1 MGNVVLM
8 RRFTHASCPMPH
20 ASSTMTRL
28 NIRKTYK
35 LYINGEFPRT
45 ESGRFYPVKTKSG
58 ELLANA
64 CRGSRKDLRNAVQA
78 ARKAVPGWSG
88 KTAYNR
94 GQILYRI
101 AEVCESRA
109 AELVDELRR
118 QGSAAAD
125 ARKEVERIID
135 RWVYYAGWSDK
146 YPQMIG
152 SVNPVAGP
160 YYNFTVPEPTGVVGV
175 VCPEEPSLLGL
186 VSRVAPAMVGGNTV
200 VVITS
205 ESKPL
210 AAITLGEVFE
220 TSDVPGGVVNL
231 ISGLKSE
238 LVPWLAAHMDV
249 NAIDTT
255 GVAADAIASVQKTAA
270 ENVKRVVHFDEAI
283 GWTDERRSQSPYA
296 IFDFQEMKTVWHPMG
311 M

>member
-1 MGNVVLM
+1 VPL
-8 RRFTHASCPMPH
+8 P
-20 ASSTMTRL
+20 RL
-28 NIRKTYK
+28 SVRKTYK

-45 ESGRFYPVKTKSG
+45 ESGRFYPVKSKGG

-78 ARKAVPGWSG
+78 ARKAFAGWSG

-101 AEVCESRA
+101 AEVCEARA
-109 AELVDELRR
+109 AELIAELCR
-118 QGSAAAD
+118 QGSPAAE
-125 ARKEVERIID
+125 ARKEVDRVID

-175 VCPEEPSLLGL
+175 VAPEVPPLLGL
-186 VSRVAPAMVGGNTV
+186 VSRIAPALVGGNTV
-200 VVITS
+200 VAITS

-210 AAITLGEVFE
+210 PGITLGEIFQ
-220 TSDVPGGVVNL
+220 TSDIPGGVINL

-238 LVPWLAAHMDV
+238 LVPWLASHMDV
-249 NAIDTT
+249 NAIDAT
-255 GVAADAIASVQKTAA
+255 GVAADGIAAVQKAAA
-270 ENVKRVVHFDEAI
+270 ENVKRIVHFDAETI
-283 GWTDERRSQSPYA
+283 GWTDARRSQSPYA

>member
-1 MGNVVLM
+1 
-8 RRFTHASCPMPH
+8 MP
-20 ASSTMTRL
+20 RL
-28 NIRKTYK
+28 SVRKTYK

-45 ESGRFYPVKTKSG
+45 ESGRFYAVKNSGG

-78 ARKAVPGWSG
+78 ARKALASWSG

-101 AEVCESRA
+101 AEVCEARA

-118 QGSAAAD
+118 QGSAAGE
-125 ARKEVERIID
+125 ARKEVDAVID

-146 YPQMIG
+146 YAQVFG
-152 SVNPVAGP
+152 TVNPVAGP

-175 VCPEEPSLLGL
+175 VAPELPALLGL
-186 VSRVAPAMVGGNTV
+186 VSRIAPAIVGGNTAV
-200 VVITS
+200 AITS
-205 ESKPL
+205 ESRPL

-220 TSDVPGGVVNL
+220 TSDVPGGVINL

-238 LVPWLAAHMDV
+238 LVPWMAAHMDV

-255 GVAADAIASVQKTAA
+255 GVASDMLPAVQKAAA
-270 ENVKRVVHFDEAI
+270 ENVKRVVNFDGDVI
-283 GWTDERRSQSPYA
+283 GWNDATRSQSPYA

>member
-1 MGNVVLM
+1 M
-8 RRFTHASCPMPH
+8 A
-20 ASSTMTRL
+20 RL
-28 NIRKTYK
+28 NVRKTYK

-45 ESGRFYPVKTKSG
+45 ESGRYYAVMSKGG

-78 ARKAVPGWSG
+78 ARKAQGGWAG

-101 AEVCESRA
+101 AEVCEARA

-118 QGSAAAD
+118 AGSSAAEAK
-125 ARKEVERIID
+125 REVEQVVD

-146 YPQMIG
+146 YSQIIG

-160 YYNFTVPEPTGVVGV
+160 YFNFTFPEPTGVVGV
-175 VCPEEPSLLGL
+175 VAPEEPSLLGL
-186 VSRVAPAMVGGNTV
+186 VSRIAPAIVGGNV
-200 VVITS
+200 VVAITS

-210 AAITLGEVFE
+210 AAITLAECFE
-220 TSDVPGGVVNL
+220 TSDVPPAVINL
-231 ISGLKSE
+231 ISGMKSE

-255 GVAADAIASVQKTAA
+255 GVVAEGVAKVQQTAA
-270 ENVKRVVHFDEAI
+270 ENVKRVVHFDGATI
-283 GWTDERRSQSPYA
+283 GWDDARLSQSPYA
-296 IFDFQEMKTVWHPMG
+296 IFDFQDMKTVWHPMG

>member
-1 MGNVVLM
+1 M
-8 RRFTHASCPMPH
+8 
-20 ASSTMTRL
+20 RL
-28 NIRKTYK
+28 NVRKTYK

-45 ESGRFYPVKTKSG
+45 ESGRYYVVKNDSG

-78 ARKAVPGWSG
+78 ARKAQGGWSG
-88 KTAYNR
+88 KTSYNR

-109 AELVDELRR
+109 AELADELQR
-118 QGSAAAD
+118 QGSTKVD
-125 ARKEVERIID
+125 AKREVERVID

-146 YPQMIG
+146 YPQLFG
-152 SVNPVAGP
+152 TVNPVAGP

-175 VCPEEPSLLGL
+175 VAPEEPALLGL
-186 VSRVAPAMVGGNTV
+186 VSRIAPAVIGGNTV
-200 VVITS
+200 VAITS
-205 ESKPL
+205 ESRPL

-249 NAIDTT
+249 NALDTT
-255 GVAADAIASVQKTAA
+255 GVAAASMPAVQKSAA
-270 ENVKRVVHFDEAI
+270 ENVKRLVHFDGDAI

-296 IFDFQEMKTVWHPMG
+296 IFEFQEAKTVWHPIG

>member
-1 MGNVVLM
+1 MM
-8 RRFTHASCPMPH
+8 
-20 ASSTMTRL
+20 RL
-28 NIRKTYK
+28 NVRKTYK

-45 ESGRFYPVKTKSG
+45 ESGRFYRVTGKGG

-64 CRGSRKDLRNAVQA
+64 CRGSRKDLRNAVVA
-78 ARKAVPGWSG
+78 ARKAQSGWSG

-101 AEVCESRA
+101 AEVCESRG
-109 AELVDELRR
+109 AELVEELKQ
-118 QGSAAAD
+118 QGSSAAD
-125 ARKEVERIID
+125 ARKEVDAVIE

-146 YPQMIG
+146 YTQLFG

-175 VCPEEPSLLGL
+175 VAPEEPALLGL
-186 VSRVAPAMVGGNTV
+186 VSRIAPALVGGNTV
-200 VVITS
+200 VAVTS
-205 ESKPL
+205 ESRPL
-210 AAITLGEVFE
+210 AAITMGEVFE
-220 TSDVPGGVVNL
+220 TSDVPAGVINL

-238 LVPWLAAHMDV
+238 LIPWLASHMDV

-255 GVAADAIASVQKTAA
+255 GVAAEAVANVQKTAA
-270 ENVKRVVHFDEAI
+270 ENVKRVVHFDAAAI
-283 GWTDERRSQSPYA
+283 GWNDGRRSQGPYA
-296 IFDFQEMKTVWHPMG
+296 IFDFQESKTVWHPIG

>member
-1 MGNVVLM
+1 M
-8 RRFTHASCPMPH
+8 A
-20 ASSTMTRL
+20 RL
-28 NIRKTYK
+28 NVRKTYK

-45 ESGRFYPVKTKSG
+45 ESGRFYAVTGKGG

-64 CRGSRKDLRNAVQA
+64 CRGSRKDLRNAVAA
-78 ARKAVPGWSG
+78 ARKAQGGWSG

-101 AEVCESRA
+101 AEVCEARAGELADELKQQGSTA
-109 AELVDELRR
+109 AEARR
-118 QGSAAAD
+118 
-125 ARKEVERIID
+125 EVEAVID

-146 YPQMIG
+146 YTQVFG

-175 VCPEEPSLLGL
+175 VAPDKPALLGL
-186 VSRVAPAMVGGNTV
+186 VSRIAPALVGGNTV
-200 VVITS
+200 VAITS
-205 ESKPL
+205 EKHPL
-210 AAITLGEVFE
+210 AAITLGEAFQ
-220 TSDVPGGVVNL
+220 TSDVPAGVINL

-255 GVAADAIASVQKTAA
+255 GVAAEAVPAVQKTAA
-270 ENVKRVVHFDEAI
+270 ENVKRVVHFDGAGI
-283 GWTDERRSQSPYA
+283 GWDDVRRSQSPYA
-296 IFDFQEMKTVWHPMG
+296 IFDFQESKTVWHPIG

>member
-1 MGNVVLM
+1 
-8 RRFTHASCPMPH
+8 MP
-20 ASSTMTRL
+20 RL
-28 NIRKTYK
+28 NVRKTYK

-45 ESGRFYPVKTKSG
+45 ESGRFYPVKSKEG

-78 ARKAVPGWSG
+78 ARKALGGWSE

-109 AELVDELRR
+109 AELIAELRR
-118 QGSAAAD
+118 QGSTAAE
-125 ARKEVERIID
+125 ARKEIDQVID

-146 YPQMIG
+146 YPQVVG

-160 YYNFTVPEPTGVVGV
+160 YYNFTVPEPTGVVGIV
-175 VCPEEPSLLGL
+175 APDEPALLGL
-186 VSRVAPAMVGGNTV
+186 VSRIAPALVGGNTV
-200 VVITS
+200 VAITS

-210 AAITLGEVFE
+210 AAITFGEIFE
-220 TSDVPGGVVNL
+220 TSDVPAGVVNL
-231 ISGLKSE
+231 ISGLKTE
-238 LVPWLAAHMDV
+238 LVPWLATHMDV

-255 GVAADAIASVQKTAA
+255 GVADVAIAGVQKTAA
-270 ENVKRVVHFDEAI
+270 ENVKRVIHFNAGKI
-283 GWTDERRSQSPYA
+283 GWDDATRSQSPYA
-296 IFDFQEMKTVWHPMG
+296 IFDFQEMK
-311 M
+311 

>member
-1 MGNVVLM
+1 
-8 RRFTHASCPMPH
+8 MP
-20 ASSTMTRL
+20 RL
-28 NIRKTYK
+28 SVKKTYK

-45 ESGRFYPVKTKSG
+45 ESGRYYPIRTKG
-58 ELLANA
+58 GDLLANA

-78 ARKAVPGWSG
+78 ARKAQAGWSG

-109 AELVDELRR
+109 DELVAELKN
-118 QGSAAAD
+118 QGSTVAE
-125 ARKEVERIID
+125 ARKEVDRVID

-146 YPQMIG
+146 YPQVFG

-175 VCPEEPSLLGL
+175 VAPETPALLGL
-186 VSRVAPAMVGGNTV
+186 VSRIAPAIVGGNTV

-205 ESKPL
+205 EAKPL
-210 AAITLGEVFE
+210 PAITLAEVFE
-220 TSDVPGGVVNL
+220 NSDVPGGVINL

-238 LVPWLAAHMDV
+238 LVPWLTAHMDV
-249 NAIDTT
+249 NAIDAT
-255 GVAADAIASVQKTAA
+255 GVAADALPAVQKTAA
-270 ENVKRVVHFDEAI
+270 ENVKRYVHFDGEAI

-296 IFDFQEMKTVWHPMG
+296 IFEFQEMKTVWHPMG

>member
-1 MGNVVLM
+1 
-8 RRFTHASCPMPH
+8 MP
-20 ASSTMTRL
+20 RL
-28 NIRKTYK
+28 NVRKTYK
-35 LYINGEFPRT
+35 LFINGEFPRT
-45 ESGRFYPVKTKSG
+45 ESGRFYPVKAKDG

-78 ARKAVPGWSG
+78 ARKAQPGWSG

-109 AELVDELRR
+109 GELADELRR
-118 QGSAAAD
+118 QGSTASD
-125 ARKEVERIID
+125 ARREIEAVID

-146 YPQMIG
+146 YSQVFG

-175 VCPEEPSLLGL
+175 VAPEQPSLLGL
-186 VSRVAPAMVGGNTV
+186 VSRIAPAVVGGNTIV
-200 VVITS
+200 AITS
-205 ESKPL
+205 ESRPL

-249 NAIDTT
+249 NAIDAT
-255 GVAADAIASVQKTAA
+255 GVAGEKLADVQKSAA
-270 ENVKRVVHFDEAI
+270 ENVKRFVHFDADGI
-283 GWTDERRSQSPYA
+283 GWDDDRRSQSPYE
-296 IFDFQEMKTVWHPMG
+296 IFAFQEMKTVWHPMG

>member
-1 MGNVVLM
+1 M
-8 RRFTHASCPMPH
+8 SP
-20 ASSTMTRL
+20 RL
-28 NIRKTYK
+28 AVRKTYK

-45 ESGRFYPVKTKSG
+45 ESGRYYAVTGKGG

-64 CRGSRKDLRNAVQA
+64 CRGSRKDLRNAVVA
-78 ARKAVPGWSG
+78 ARKALGGWGG

-109 AELVDELRR
+109 GVLADELRQ
-118 QGSAAAD
+118 QGSTAAEARREVD
-125 ARKEVERIID
+125 AVID

-146 YPQMIG
+146 FVQLYG

-160 YYNFTVPEPTGVVGV
+160 YYNFTIPEPTGVVGLIA
-175 VCPEEPSLLGL
+175 PEEPALLGL
-186 VSRVAPAMVGGNTV
+186 VSRVAPAIVGGNTV
-200 VVITS
+200 VAVTS
-205 ESKPL
+205 EKHPL
-210 AAITLGEVFE
+210 AAITMGEVFE
-220 TSDVPGGVVNL
+220 TSDVPAGVVNL
-231 ISGLKSE
+231 LSGIKSE

-255 GVAADAIASVQKTAA
+255 GVDGKAIAAVQKTAA
-270 ENVKRVVHFDEAI
+270 ENVKRVVHFDGAGI
-283 GWTDERRSQSPYA
+283 GWDDARRSQGPYA
-296 IFDFQEMKTVWHPMG
+296 IFDFQESKTVWHPIG

>member
-1 MGNVVLM
+1 M
-8 RRFTHASCPMPH
+8 A
-20 ASSTMTRL
+20 RL
-28 NIRKTYK
+28 NVRKTYK

-45 ESGRFYPVKTKSG
+45 ESGRFYPVRGKGG

-64 CRGSRKDLRNAVQA
+64 CRGSRKDLRNAIVA
-78 ARKAVPGWSG
+78 ARKALGGWSG

-101 AEVCESRA
+101 AEVCEARA

-118 QGSAAAD
+118 QGSNVAD
-125 ARKEVERIID
+125 ARKEVDRVID

-146 YPQMIG
+146 YTQIFG
-152 SVNPVAGP
+152 SVNPVSGP

-175 VCPEEPSLLGL
+175 IAPEEPALLGL
-186 VSRVAPAMVGGNTV
+186 VSRIAPALVGGNTV
-200 VVITS
+200 VAVTS
-205 ESKPL
+205 EARPL
-210 AAITLGEVFE
+210 AAITLGEAFE
-220 TSDVPGGVVNL
+220 TSDVPGGVINL
-231 ISGLKSE
+231 VSGLKSE
-238 LVPWLAAHMDV
+238 LVPWLASHMDV

-255 GVAADAIASVQKTAA
+255 GVAAEAVAAVQKTAA
-270 ENVKRVVHFDEAI
+270 ENVKRVVHFDGDGL

-296 IFDFQEMKTVWHPMG
+296 IFEFQESKTVWHPMG

>member
-1 MGNVVLM
+1 M
-8 RRFTHASCPMPH
+8 A
-20 ASSTMTRL
+20 RL
-28 NIRKTYK
+28 NVRKTYK
-35 LYINGEFPRT
+35 LYIGGEFPRT
-45 ESGRFYPVKTKSG
+45 ESGRFYAVRGKGG

-64 CRGSRKDLRNAVQA
+64 CRGSRKDLRNAVVA
-78 ARKAVPGWSG
+78 ARKALPGWSG

-109 AELVDELRR
+109 AELADELRR
-118 QGSAAAD
+118 QGSTAAE
-125 ARKEVERIID
+125 ARREVESVID

-146 YPQMIG
+146 YAQIFG

-175 VCPEEPSLLGL
+175 VSPEQPALLGL
-186 VSRVAPAMVGGNTV
+186 VSRIAPVIVGGNTV
-200 VVITS
+200 VAITS
-205 ESKPL
+205 ETKPL
-210 AAITLGEVFE
+210 AAITLGEIFE
-220 TSDVPGGVVNL
+220 TSDVPGGVINL

-238 LVPWLAAHMDV
+238 LVPWIAAHMDV

-255 GVAADAIASVQKTAA
+255 GVASEAIPAVQKTAA
-270 ENVKRVVHFDEAI
+270 ENVKRVIHFDAEAY
-283 GWTDERRSQSPYA
+283 GWADARRSQSPYA
-296 IFDFQEMKTVWHPMG
+296 ILDFQESKTVWHPMG

>member
-1 MGNVVLM
+1 M
-8 RRFTHASCPMPH
+8 SP
-20 ASSTMTRL
+20 RL
-28 NIRKTYK
+28 AVRKTYK

-45 ESGRFYPVKTKSG
+45 ESGRYYAVTGKGG

-64 CRGSRKDLRNAVQA
+64 CRGSRKDLRNAIVA
-78 ARKAVPGWSG
+78 ARKALGGWSG

-109 AELVDELRR
+109 GELADELHR
-118 QGSAAAD
+118 QGSSAAD
-125 ARKEVERIID
+125 ARREIDAVID

-146 YPQMIG
+146 FIQLYG

-175 VCPEEPSLLGL
+175 IAPEEPSLLGL
-186 VSRVAPAMVGGNTV
+186 VSRIAPAIVGGNTV
-200 VVITS
+200 VAVTS
-205 ESKPL
+205 EKQPL
-210 AAITLGEVFE
+210 AAITLGECFE
-220 TSDVPGGVVNL
+220 TSDVPAGVVNL
-231 ISGLKSE
+231 LSGIKSE
-238 LVPWLAAHMDV
+238 LVPWMAAHMDV

-255 GVAADAIASVQKTAA
+255 GVDPQAIANVQKTAA
-270 ENVKRVVHFDEAI
+270 ENVKRIVHFDAASI
-283 GWTDERRSQSPYA
+283 GWDDTRRSQGPYA
-296 IFDFQEMKTVWHPMG
+296 IFDFQESKTVWHPIG

>member
-1 MGNVVLM
+1 
-8 RRFTHASCPMPH
+8 MP
-20 ASSTMTRL
+20 RL
-28 NIRKTYK
+28 SVKKTYK

-45 ESGRFYPVKTKSG
+45 ESGRYYPVLTKGG

-78 ARKAVPGWSG
+78 ARKAQPGWSG

-101 AEVCESRA
+101 AEVCEARA
-109 AELVDELRR
+109 AELSDELRR
-118 QGSAAAD
+118 QGSTAVD
-125 ARKEVERIID
+125 ARKEIDRVID

-146 YPQMIG
+146 YPQVFG
-152 SVNPVAGP
+152 AVNPVAGP

-175 VCPEEPSLLGL
+175 IAPEEPSLLGL
-186 VSRVAPAMVGGNTV
+186 VSRIAPAIVGGNTV
-200 VVITS
+200 VAITS

-210 AAITLGEVFE
+210 AAITFGEILE

-231 ISGLKSE
+231 ISGIKSE
-238 LVPWLAAHMDV
+238 LISWLAAHMDV
-249 NAIDTT
+249 NAIDAT
-255 GVAADAIASVQKTAA
+255 GVKSDGLAAVQKTAA
-270 ENVKRVVHFDEAI
+270 ENVKRFVHFDGETI
-283 GWTDERRSQSPYA
+283 GWTDERLSQSPYA